1 MQLAAFNDNNFGLGH
16 AAMLVNEGLPLY
28 VVARME
34 RRFDLRDK
42 VVGVLGMAFKAGS
55 DDTRE
60 SLSYKLKRILQFKAA
75 GVLCTDPH
83 VTTDT
88 SLVPLERVL
97 DEADVLVLAT
107 PHEEYRDLATD
118 LPVVDIWG
126 QRGAGVQV

>member
-1 MQLAAFNDNNFGLGH
+1 
-16 AAMLVNEGLPLY
+16 
-28 VVARME
+28 
-34 RRFDLRDK
+34 
-42 VVGVLGMAFKAGS
+42 MAFKAGS

-75 GVLCTDPH
+75 GVLCTDPR

-97 DEADVLVLAT
+97 AEADVLVLAT

-126 QRGAGVQV
+126 RLGAGVRV